1 MSHLMNRLLMNEI
14 ILKTEWNILRIG
26 LTNQIILSCTTS
38 NWSKRKWKF
47 GYEIGCWIQWTKDCQ
62 IRWKK
67 TYTDRSPMVTGQSTE
82 EAKGWKSRKMKTS
95 EGHRKAANLWFF
107 LMMCWFMALLSQ
119 AARYGTNE
127 ISHHSVLTSFF
138 LFGFHF
144 WIFSIF
150 WRQFLVN

>member
-1 MSHLMNRLLMNEI
+1 MKIRIRNWLLDPVNLRL
-14 ILKTEWNILRIG
+14 
-26 LTNQIILSCTTS
+26 S
-38 NWSKRKWKF
+38 NKM
-47 GYEIGCWIQWTKDCQ
+47 G
-62 IRWKK
+62 KK

-119 AARYGTNE
+119 AARCGTNE
-127 ISHHSVLTSFF
+127 ISHHSLLTSFF

-144 WIFSIF
+144 WICNIF
-150 WRQFLVN
+150 WRQFLVDYAMSHGAAGPGGDHPNLENISPLTFDEFSVWLGFIICSSL